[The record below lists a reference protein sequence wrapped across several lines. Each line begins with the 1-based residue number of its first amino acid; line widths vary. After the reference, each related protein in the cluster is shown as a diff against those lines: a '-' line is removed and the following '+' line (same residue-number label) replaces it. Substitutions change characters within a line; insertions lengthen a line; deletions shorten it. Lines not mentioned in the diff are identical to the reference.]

1 MSMRKHDEIFW
12 ARVNEIVS
20 YFNENESTVR
30 KTAKQFGVSKSIVH
44 YYLTRL
50 RPNAESK
57 RILEKNK
64 AERHIRGGLSTKN
77 KYLSLKRS

>member
-1 MSMRKHDEIFW
+1 MRKHDEIYW
-12 ARVNEIVS
+12 ARVDEIVR

-30 KTAKQFGVSKSIVH
+30 KTAKHFDISKSSVH

-50 RPNAESK
+50 KPNAESK

-64 AERHIRGGLSTKN
+64 EERHIRGGLSTKN